1 MFQKVFEYAGPHKKG
16 LYAATAI
23 VLVSVLLGVF
33 PFVLAY
39 QVIAPLVMGEAITA
53 SFIIQH
59 VILVLVCLVLQAL
72 FYGWGLNL
80 SHKAAYDTLLRL
92 RTALQKRFEKLP
104 LGVIQ
109 DKGTGTVKKLFVDDV
124 DSLEVLLAHS
134 MPEGIAILTLPVGAW
149 FVLCGWSAL
158 PNLILVLCLSLSIG
172 MPLLKSLGFL
182 PARLAFISALDLPQ
196 QCWCKFLFITSATA
210 CKAPQ
215 DI

>member
-72 FYGWGLNL
+72 FYGWGLIKQLMTRCSACGRLCKNGL
-80 SHKAAYDTLLRL
+80 KNCRWVLFRTKA
-92 RTALQKRFEKLP
+92 
-104 LGVIQ
+104 
-109 DKGTGTVKKLFVDDV
+109 
-124 DSLEVLLAHS
+124 LA
-134 MPEGIAILTLPVGAW
+134 P
-149 FVLCGWSAL
+149 
-158 PNLILVLCLSLSIG
+158 
-172 MPLLKSLGFL
+172 
-182 PARLAFISALDLPQ
+182 
-196 QCWCKFLFITSATA
+196 
-210 CKAPQ
+210 
-215 DI
+215 

>member
-80 SHKAAYDTLLRL
+80 IKQLMTRCSACGRLCKNGLKNCRWVLFRTKA
-92 RTALQKRFEKLP
+92 
-104 LGVIQ
+104 
-109 DKGTGTVKKLFVDDV
+109 
-124 DSLEVLLAHS
+124 LA
-134 MPEGIAILTLPVGAW
+134 P
-149 FVLCGWSAL
+149 
-158 PNLILVLCLSLSIG
+158 
-172 MPLLKSLGFL
+172 
-182 PARLAFISALDLPQ
+182 
-196 QCWCKFLFITSATA
+196 
-210 CKAPQ
+210 
-215 DI
+215 